1 MGRIPSIPTTASAP
15 GTPSVPF
22 EVGEADVDT
31 APGQGSTFWLS
42 VRLNK
47 GETGQGGHTAP
58 GPSEAGAILK
68 RDHAGARILLAED
81 EPVNREITLS
91 RLDDVGLVIDIAEYG
106 AQALK
111 LAETNEYAL
120 ILMDMQMPNMDGLEA
135 TRRIRRLPAR
145 RNVPIVAMTAN
156 AFAEDKQRCIEAGM
170 DDFISKP
177 MSPETLFATMLQW
190 LRKRGYDKP
199 GSTSQEPG
207 SPSSSC

>member
-1 MGRIPSIPTTASAP
+1 M
-15 GTPSVPF
+15 PF
-22 EVGEADVDT
+22 EVGDAGVDT
-31 APGQGSTFWLS
+31 APGQGSTFWLT
-42 VRLNK
+42 VRLKK

-58 GPSEAGAILK
+58 GPSETGAILK

-81 EPVNREITLS
+81 
-91 RLDDVGLVIDIAEYG
+91 G

-120 ILMDMQMPNMDGLEA
+120 ILMDRQMPNMDGLEA

-145 RNVPIVAMTAN
+145 RNVAIVAMTAN

-177 MSPETLFATMLQW
+177 MSPETLFATLLQW